1 MTQRQEVSFNV
12 YNKTAGIVSNGQT
25 FPFDIIDFNTGGG
38 TYDTTNLR
46 YTFAVAGNYL
56 IGVSYVTIGGNN
68 FVAALCNI
76 RLTRNGVTTTI
87 NTTINAEQ
95 IYENV
100 TTKTCF
106 VYQFEVGDIIFCV
119 ALQKPKMNNFAY
131 TTNDIYNSFW
141 GIRLDY

>member
-1 MTQRQEVSFNV
+1 M
-12 YNKTAGIVSNGQT
+12 YNKTADVISYAT

-38 TYDTTNLR
+38 TYDTTTLR
-46 YTFAVAGNYL
+46 YTFGVTGKYL

-68 FVAALCNI
+68 NVAALCNI
-76 RLTRNGVTTTI
+76 RLTRNGGTTTI

-119 ALQKPKMNNFAY
+119 ASQLPKMNSFAY
-131 TTNDIYNSFW
+131 ITNDIYNSFW

>member
-12 YNKTAGIVSNGQT
+12 YNKTANTISNGQT

-38 TYDTTNLR
+38 TYDTTTLR
-46 YTFAVAGNYL
+46 YTFGVTGKYL
-56 IGVSYVTIGGNN
+56 IGVSYVTIGANN
-68 FVAALCNI
+68 NVAALCNI
-76 RLTRNGVTTTI
+76 RLTRNGETTTI

-106 VYQFEVGDIIFCV
+106 VYQFEVGDKIFCV
-119 ALQKPKMNNFAY
+119 ASQLPKMNSFAY
-131 TTNDIYNSFW
+131 TANNIYNSFW

>member
-12 YNKTAGIVSNGQT
+12 YNKTANTISNGQT

-38 TYDTTNLR
+38 TYDTTTLR
-46 YTFAVAGNYL
+46 YTFGVTGKYL
-56 IGVSYVTIGGNN
+56 IGVSYVTIGANN
-68 FVAALCNI
+68 NVAALCNI
-76 RLTRNGVTTTI
+76 RLTRNGGTTTI

-106 VYQFEVGDIIFCV
+106 VYQFEVGDKIFCV
-119 ALQKPKMNNFAY
+119 ASQLPKMNSFAY

-141 GIRLDY
+141 GIRFDY

>member
-12 YNKTAGIVSNGQT
+12 YNKTANTVSNGQT
-25 FPFDIIDFNTGGG
+25 FPFDINDFNTGGG
-38 TYDTTNLR
+38 TYDTTTLR
-46 YTFAVAGNYL
+46 YTFGVTGKYL
-56 IGVSYVTIGGNN
+56 IGVSYVTIGANN
-68 FVAALCNI
+68 NVAALCNI
-76 RLTRNGVTTTI
+76 RLTRNGETTTI

-106 VYQFEVGDIIFCV
+106 VYQFEVGDKIFCV
-119 ALQKPKMNNFAY
+119 ASQLPKMNSFAY

>member
-12 YNKTAGIVSNGQT
+12 YNKTANTVSNGQT

-38 TYDTTNLR
+38 TYDTTTLR
-46 YTFAVAGNYL
+46 YTFGVTGKYL
-56 IGVSYVTIGGNN
+56 IGVSYVTIGANN
-68 FVAALCNI
+68 NVAALCNI
-76 RLTRNGVTTTI
+76 RLTRNGETTTI

-119 ALQKPKMNNFAY
+119 ASQLPKMNSFAY

>member
-12 YNKTAGIVSNGQT
+12 YNKTANTISNGQT

-38 TYDTTNLR
+38 TYDTTTLR
-46 YTFAVAGNYL
+46 YTFGVTGKYL
-56 IGVSYVTIGGNN
+56 IGVSYVTIGANN
-68 FVAALCNI
+68 NVAALCNI
-76 RLTRNGVTTTI
+76 RLTRNGGTTTI

-119 ALQKPKMNNFAY
+119 ASQLPKMNSFAY

>member
-12 YNKTAGIVSNGQT
+12 YNKTANTISNGQT

-38 TYDTTNLR
+38 TYDTTTLR
-46 YTFAVAGNYL
+46 YTFGVTGKYL
-56 IGVSYVTIGGNN
+56 IGVSYVTIGANN
-68 FVAALCNI
+68 NVAALCNI
-76 RLTRNGVTTTI
+76 RLTRNGETTTI

-106 VYQFEVGDIIFCV
+106 VYQFEVGDKIFCV
-119 ALQKPKMNNFAY
+119 ASQLPKMNSFAY
-131 TTNDIYNSFW
+131 TTNNIYNSFW